1 MSSSQNERILGGG
14 GILEN
19 KQGQIRGEGVQN
31 LAILSEHT
39 FECPPMDGVKT
50 NGGVI
55 SVTILL
61 HFHYLISLETANP
74 RKVKCFF

>member
-19 KQGQIRGEGVQN
+19 KQGQTRGEGVQN

-39 FECPPMDGVKT
+39 FESPPMDGVKNKWGSNICYYIAT
-50 NGGVI
+50 
-55 SVTILL
+55 L
-61 HFHYLISLETANP
+61 SLFY
-74 RKVKCFF
+74 FFRNSQHPEK